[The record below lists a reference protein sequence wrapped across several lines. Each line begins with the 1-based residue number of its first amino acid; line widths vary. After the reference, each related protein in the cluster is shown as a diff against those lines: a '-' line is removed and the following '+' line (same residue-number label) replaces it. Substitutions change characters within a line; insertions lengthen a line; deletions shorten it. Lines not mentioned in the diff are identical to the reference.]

1 MESMM
6 FYFVLDY
13 KKNYRYFSSE
23 SVSQPQ
29 IQFSRLQGIWEVAKQ
44 KLMLLPKRILSQE
57 QAFGRIPPVMGEKIV
72 IYFSGN
78 LSPKKIHRRFF
89 FFLQKKRTQHVLLLV
104 GEAILLPIS
113 GLMALIPGPN
123 VFFGVLALIMYT
135 HWQAF
140 RGISRLSK
148 NEYEFSPAPELK
160 KWEQAVEDKN
170 EGEYLVILDEL
181 ETELG
186 VKNLSK
192 ILWK

>member
-1 MESMM
+1 MK
-6 FYFVLDY
+6 FYFVLDH

-23 SVSQPQ
+23 PVSQPQ
-29 IQFSRLQGIWEVAKQ
+29 VQFSRLQGIWELAKQ

-57 QAFGRIPPVMGEKIV
+57 QAFGRTPPVDGEKVV
-72 IYFSGN
+72 IQFSGN
-78 LSPKKIHRRFF
+78 SSQKKVHRRFF
-89 FFLQKKRTQHVLLLV
+89 FFLQKKRTQHTLLLA

-135 HWQAF
+135 QWQALK
-140 RGISRLSK
+140 GINRLSK
-148 NEYEFSPAPELK
+148 NDYEFTEAPELK
-160 KWEQAVEDKN
+160 RWERAVDNKN
-170 EGEYLVILDEL
+170 EEEYQVVLDEL
-181 ETELG
+181 EMELG